1 MYFCME
7 FSACERLILLEANPE
22 ELRDYAALLYHC
34 SYYEEALHYLK
45 LYNDVK
51 VTSCS
56 ILDRH
61 SHSALFLT
69 KKWALPL
76 SFNLTHTFQLF

>member
-7 FSACERLILLEANPE
+7 VSACERLILLEANPE

-51 VTSCS
+51 VLHLPICVSFTSLS
-56 ILDRH
+56 
-61 SHSALFLT
+61 
-69 KKWALPL
+69 LPICLMFYFGSSL
-76 SFNLTHTFQLF
+76 SFCLIS